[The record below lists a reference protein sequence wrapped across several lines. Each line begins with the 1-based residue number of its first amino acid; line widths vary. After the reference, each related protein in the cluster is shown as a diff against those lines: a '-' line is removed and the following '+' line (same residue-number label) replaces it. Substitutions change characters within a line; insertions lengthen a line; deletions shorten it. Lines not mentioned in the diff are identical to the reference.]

1 MITPANDS
9 IATAATSLDTAFHTP
24 SNDEAPDV
32 TAVTTTIDPIT
43 AAPPSPNPM
52 RTEPQV
58 TAISRTHLANPASY
72 EQIQNIVADDFYI
85 MDKQVFGSLN
95 SKVQLVMSVSQHVIN
110 AGGKRMRPLI
120 TLLCSRLCAD
130 EQSTDAMHLAAITE
144 MLHTAT
150 LVHDDVIDASGLR
163 RGKPTANATWD
174 NATAVLVGDYLIARA
189 FNLLVGFNSL
199 PLLKLFSDG
208 TCDIAEG
215 EVLQLQHQHNPEATE
230 ADYMR
235 IIDGKTSRLFM
246 MATSGV
252 ALLQDKPEFMQALS
266 DFGQHFG
273 NAFQIIDDVLDYS
286 GNSDVMGKNLGDD
299 LAEGKPTLP
308 TIVALRLL
316 KEQDKTQYD
325 KLRIAVQ
332 TGKTENAEY
341 LIGLVK
347 ASGALE
353 YCRKRALDETQLA
366 QQALLQLPDNHY
378 RLGLWQLTE
387 LASSRLV

>member
-1 MITPANDS
+1 MTTSNTASSP
-9 IATAATSLDTAFHTP
+9 TAATSAPLF
-24 SNDEAPDV
+24 SEAPILDY
-32 TAVTTTIDPIT
+32 AD
-43 AAPPSPNPM
+43 
-52 RTEPQV
+52 
-58 TAISRTHLANPASY
+58 
-72 EQIQNIVADDFYI
+72 IQQFIADDFAI

-120 TLLCSRLCAD
+120 TLLCSRLCKD
-130 EQSTDAMHLAAITE
+130 EQSEDAMHLAAITE

-150 LVHDDVIDASGLR
+150 LVHDDVIDESGMR
-163 RGKPTANATWD
+163 RGRPTANATWD
-174 NATAVLVGDYLIARA
+174 NPTAVLVGDYLIARA
-189 FNLLVGFNSL
+189 FNLLVGFQSL

-230 ADYMR
+230 DDYMR

-246 MATSGV
+246 MATTGV
-252 ALLQDKPEFMQALS
+252 AILRDKPEFMQPFS

-286 GNSDVMGKNLGDD
+286 GDSELMGKNLGDD

-316 KEQDKTQYD
+316 KQSDEAKYN

-332 TGKTENAEY
+332 TGKVDDAQG
-341 LIGLVK
+341 LIKLVQE
-347 ASGALE
+347 SGALA
-353 YCRKRALDETQLA
+353 YCRERALEETRLA
-366 QQALLQLPDNHY
+366 QQALSQLPDNQY
-378 RLGLWQLTE
+378 RKGLWQLTE
-387 LASSRLV
+387 LASSRLA